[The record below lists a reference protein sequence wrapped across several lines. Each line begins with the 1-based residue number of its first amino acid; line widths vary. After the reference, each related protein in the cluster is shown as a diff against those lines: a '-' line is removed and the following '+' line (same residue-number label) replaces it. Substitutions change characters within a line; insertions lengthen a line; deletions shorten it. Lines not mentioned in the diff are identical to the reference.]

1 MSLARQTLWTKGTLD
16 CARKMHDRL
25 LEAILRAPMTFFFT
39 TPTGTTRHATK
50 TTHTHTHTKLMC
62 GVPGRIVTRFSKDQ
76 STVDQEVPD
85 LMSDFFLCLLAIMGM
100 LLVICG
106 VLPWFLVPAA
116 LMLALY
122 WWVLKYYRKTSTGT
136 LRTLTRPHHR
146 TR

>member
-1 MSLARQTLWTKGTLD
+1 M
-16 CARKMHDRL
+16 
-25 LEAILRAPMTFFFT
+25 
-39 TPTGTTRHATK
+39 
-50 TTHTHTHTKLMC
+50 
-62 GVPGRIVTRFSKDQ
+62 
-76 STVDQEVPD
+76 DQEVPD

-136 LRTLTRPHHR
+136 SCEREHARTTVHANE
-146 TR
+146 